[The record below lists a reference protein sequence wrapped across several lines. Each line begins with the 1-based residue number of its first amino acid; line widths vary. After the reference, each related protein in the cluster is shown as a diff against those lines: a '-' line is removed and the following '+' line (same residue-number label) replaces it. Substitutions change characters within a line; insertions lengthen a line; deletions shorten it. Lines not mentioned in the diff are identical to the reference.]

1 MTNQKFDDKKAE
13 AFGDRLME
21 MLNLGSLALMTTIGY
36 RTGLGTMWGRENS
49 PSKCLLKP
57 AS

>member
-1 MTNQKFDDKKAE
+1 MTNQKFDVKKAE

-36 RTGLGTMWGRENS
+36 HTGLGTMWGRENS
-49 PSKCLLKP
+49 P
-57 AS
+57 